1 MPMKKEELLKTTF
14 ICTTILVSVI
24 FFWINLWKMRA
35 PAPVISQG
43 EHQQSVNA
51 LSVQGKGEVYAA
63 PDMATLSIS
72 LSKTAPT
79 TKEAQHFVA
88 TKMTE
93 VQSLLKNFPIKAEDI
108 QTQNITIGTE
118 YDYGFGGGGERKVK
132 GYTAT
137 YAMALTLRELDA
149 KKAKV
154 LEDLINTLS
163 GIEGVGIE
171 SLSYDIRDKTE
182 LFRQAR
188 SLAMEKAKQKAKELA
203 KLGGVHIGKPIAL
216 SEEVD
221 ATPFFA
227 RKAMASQSNVAFAD
241 EASAEEGTSTIAL
254 GQLKVSVAINVSYP
268 LM

>member
-1 MPMKKEELLKTTF
+1 M
-14 ICTTILVSVI
+14 
-24 FFWINLWKMRA
+24 
-35 PAPVISQG
+35 
-43 EHQQSVNA
+43 
-51 LSVQGKGEVYAA
+51 QGKGEVYAA

-79 TKEAQHFVA
+79 TKEAQNFVA
-88 TKMTE
+88 TKMSE

-118 YDYGFGGGGERKVK
+118 YDYGFGGGERKVK

-171 SLSYDIRDKTE
+171 SLSYDIRDKTD

-203 KLGGVHIGKPIAL
+203 KLGGVRIGKPIAL

-221 ATPFFA
+221 ATPIFA

>member
-1 MPMKKEELLKTTF
+1 MPMKKEELLKTGL
-14 ICTTILVSVI
+14 ICTTILISVVC
-24 FFWINLWKMRA
+24 LVMSMWKLRA
-35 PAPVISQG
+35 TPPVISQG
-43 EHQQSVNA
+43 EHQQGVNA

-88 TKMTE
+88 TKMSE

-118 YDYGFGGGGERKVK
+118 YDYGFGGGERKVK

-203 KLGGVHIGKPIAL
+203 KLGGVRIGKPIAL

>member
-1 MPMKKEELLKTTF
+1 
-14 ICTTILVSVI
+14 
-24 FFWINLWKMRA
+24 MRA

-63 PDMATLSIS
+63 PDMVTLSIS

-88 TKMTE
+88 TKMIE

-203 KLGGVHIGKPIAL
+203 KLGGVRIGKPIAL